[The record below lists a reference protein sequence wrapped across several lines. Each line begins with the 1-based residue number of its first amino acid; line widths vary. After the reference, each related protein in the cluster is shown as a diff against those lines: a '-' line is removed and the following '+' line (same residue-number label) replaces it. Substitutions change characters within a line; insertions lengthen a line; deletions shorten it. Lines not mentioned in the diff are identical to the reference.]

1 MSGYKTLRMW
11 IYRHIFFNFAGKPKV
26 QTTPPTR
33 PPHRIRHR
41 QQDRLW
47 ASFSSQRRRRK
58 NEALARHFV
67 PHATSLR
74 LFLPFFQHPPHP
86 SPLAFYCCF
95 RHYNSVWTR
104 GEGKKASSSR
114 FLLFFNRPLR
124 TGIEKGRKK
133 SPPLPSSLEVVF
145 VGAVK
150 GCFGGGGGGGGG
162 GGLVRLSTV
171 ARRFG
176 CLGKGGEGIV

>member
-1 MSGYKTLRMW
+1 MSGYKTLIMW
-11 IYRHIFFNFAGKPKV
+11 IDIFFFNFAGKPKE
-26 QTTPPTR
+26 QTIPPTR

-74 LFLPFFQHPPHP
+74 LFLPFFQLPPSSP
-86 SPLAFYCCF
+86 SGFLLLFPPLQF
-95 RHYNSVWTR
+95 SLD
-104 GEGKKASSSR
+104 EGREKRASSSR

-124 TGIEKGRKK
+124 TGKEDRERKK
-133 SPPLPSSLEVVF
+133 ENPLLSPPPWRWYLW
-145 VGAVK
+145 G
-150 GCFGGGGGGGGG
+150 
-162 GGLVRLSTV
+162 R
-171 ARRFG
+171 
-176 CLGKGGEGIV
+176 

>member
-1 MSGYKTLRMW
+1 MW

-47 ASFSSQRRRRK
+47 ASFSSQRRRR

-74 LFLPFFQHPPHP
+74 LFLPFFQLPPSP
-86 SPLAFYCCF
+86 PLAFYCCF

-104 GEGKKASSSR
+104 GEKKG
-114 FLLFFNRPLR
+114 PLR
-124 TGIEKGRKK
+124 LDFYFFSTAPSGRGKRIEKGRKK
-133 SPPLPSSLEVVF
+133 TPSSPLLL
-145 VGAVK
+145 
-150 GCFGGGGGGGGG
+150 GGGICGGGKRRLRRRRIEEEEVG
-162 GGLVRLSTV
+162 VSFVFRLSPV
-171 ARRFG
+171 AS
-176 CLGKGGEGIV
+176 VA

>member
-47 ASFSSQRRRRK
+47 ASFSSQRRRR

-74 LFLPFFQHPPHP
+74 LFLPFFQLPPSSP
-86 SPLAFYCCF
+86 SGFLLLFPPLQF
-95 RHYNSVWTR
+95 SLD
-104 GEGKKASSSR
+104 EGREKRASSSR
-114 FLLFFNRPLR
+114 FLLFFNRPVR
-124 TGIEKGRKK
+124 TGKEDRERKK
-133 SPPLPSSLEVVF
+133 ENPLLSPPPWRWYLW
-145 VGAVK
+145 G
-150 GCFGGGGGGGGG
+150 
-162 GGLVRLSTV
+162 R
-171 ARRFG
+171 
-176 CLGKGGEGIV
+176 